1 MLPGSHDPMRR
12 HADRVRETVDNNG
25 CAAHSLVAASWR
37 RSMLYHGLDP
47 NMDRPAERVEEQT
60 LAQARDRM
68 GSLLEIA
75 VPTLDRLN
83 ATLAPSGCS
92 ILLSDRDG
100 LLLETREAPGD
111 QSEFARWGLTAGG
124 VWSEAQQGTNG
135 IGTCAI
141 EKRPV
146 IVHQDQHFRVSN
158 TEISCIAAPIFD
170 HLGDL
175 AAVLDISSCRRDLTL
190 PYAQVL
196 GMVVTESARAME
208 SDLFRMAYPG
218 CRIVVAKGHG
228 HGGVSLLALDPDD
241 VITGATRLARKTLGL
256 TDAVLASVPGAA
268 AYLGTVAEEDPRA
281 AEKAALRRALAR
293 AKGNVS
299 AAARDLGISR
309 ATMYRKMGVFGLDG

>member
-1 MLPGSHDPMRR
+1 MLPGSHDPTRR
-12 HADRVRETVDNNG
+12 HADRVRETVENNG

-47 NMDRPAERVEEQT
+47 NLDRPAVRVEEHT

-75 VPTLDRLN
+75 VPALDRLN

-92 ILLSDRDG
+92 ILLSDKDG

-241 VITGATRLARKTLGL
+241 VITGATRLARKMLGL
-256 TDAVLASVPGAA
+256 TDAILAAAPGAA
-268 AYLGTVAEEDPRA
+268 AYLGSAAEEDPRA

-309 ATMYRKMGVFGLDG
+309 ATMYRKMGQLGLDG

>member
-1 MLPGSHDPMRR
+1 MLPGSHDATRK
-12 HADRVRETVDNNG
+12 HADRVRETVENNG

-47 NMDRPAERVEEQT
+47 TLDRPAVRVEEHA

-75 VPTLDRLN
+75 VPALDRLN

-92 ILLSDRDG
+92 ILLSDKDG
-100 LLLETREAPGD
+100 LVLETREAAGD

-146 IVHQDQHFRVSN
+146 IVHQDQHFRVIN

-170 HLGDL
+170 HTGQL
-175 AAVLDISSCRRDLTL
+175 AAVLDISSCRRDFSLAF
-190 PYAQVL
+190 AQVL
-196 GMVVTESARAME
+196 AMVVNESARAVE
-208 SDLFRMAYPG
+208 SDLFRAAFPE

-228 HGGVSLLALDPDD
+228 QGGVSLLALAPDD
-241 VITGATRLARKTLGL
+241 VIAGATRHARKMLGL
-256 TDAVLASVPGAA
+256 TDAIIASAPGAA
-268 AYLGTVAEEDPRA
+268 THLGTAAEEDPRA

-309 ATMYRKMGVFGLDG
+309 ATMYRKMSQFGLDG